1 MATRILMITSAAFM
15 ALIGLA
21 ESFLPEKVLEIHGTV
36 PDNATLLLIQMMG
49 AIYLGFAFLNWMAR
63 GVLIG
68 GIYARPIAIGNFL
81 HFGMVGV
88 MLTKAAVVYEAA
100 PLAMSAF
107 VYAVFAVGFGV
118 VLFTTPG
125 AVRANSGPGADG

>member
-1 MATRILMITSAAFM
+1 MSTRLLMITSAAFL

-21 ESFLPEKVLEIHGTV
+21 ESFVPEKVLEIHGTV
-36 PDNATLLLIQMMG
+36 PDNATLLLVQMMG

-81 HFGMVGV
+81 HFGMVAV
-88 MLTKAAVVYEAA
+88 MLTKAAVVYGAA

-107 VYAVFAVGFGV
+107 VYSVFAVGFAV

-125 AVRANSGPGADG
+125 AVRANSEPGAED

>member
-1 MATRILMITSAAFM
+1 MPKGILYTVYALM

-21 ESFLPEKVLEIHGTV
+21 TSFMPQEVLALHGTV
-36 PDNATLLLIQMMG
+36 PDNATLLMVQMMG

-81 HFGMVGV
+81 HFGMVAT
-88 MLTKAAVVYEAA
+88 MLTKAAILYDAT

-125 AVRANSGPGADG
+125 AVKVNSTPGSDD

>member
-1 MATRILMITSAAFM
+1 MATRILMVTSAAFL
-15 ALIGLA
+15 ALVGLA
-21 ESFLPEKVLEIHGTV
+21 ESFVPEKVLEIHGTV
-36 PDNATLLLIQMMG
+36 PDNATLLIVQMMG

-81 HFGMVGV
+81 HFGMVAV

-107 VYAVFAVGFGV
+107 VYSVFAVGFGV

-125 AVRANSGPGADG
+125 AVRANSEPGADD

>member
-1 MATRILMITSAAFM
+1 MATRILMITSAAFL

-21 ESFLPEKVLEIHGTV
+21 ESFVPEKVLEIHGTV
-36 PDNATLLLIQMMG
+36 PDNATLLMVQMMG

-81 HFGMVGV
+81 HFGMVAV
-88 MLTKAAVVYEAA
+88 MLTKAAVVYGAA

-107 VYAVFAVGFGV
+107 VYSVFAVGFGV

-125 AVRANSGPGADG
+125 AVRANTEPGAED

>member
-1 MATRILMITSAAFM
+1 MSTRILMITSAAFL

-21 ESFLPEKVLEIHGTV
+21 TSFMPQEVLALHGTV
-36 PDNATLLLIQMMG
+36 PDNATLLMVQMMG

-81 HFGMVGV
+81 HFGMVAI
-88 MLTKAAVVYEAA
+88 MLTKAAIVYEAT

-125 AVRANSGPGADG
+125 AVRANSESGADD